1 MGNWEEIVN
10 LYQKWIDAKAAEKF
24 AQDVRRE
31 LEDEIM
37 GSHPDES
44 GFKVTIT
51 ERMNKKINA
60 DLLQELAT
68 EAGLT
73 EHLSS
78 LFRWK
83 PEINAK
89 DWKAADKSITDPLLD
104 AITSTPGRA
113 SFKIEKIVEEDK

>member
-1 MGNWEEIVN
+1 MSN

-31 LEDEIM
+31 LEDEILEKD
-37 GSHPDES
+37 PDTT
-44 GFKVTIT
+44 GFKVVIT
-51 ERMNKKINA
+51 TRVNKKINA

-83 PEINAK
+83 PEINSK

>member
-1 MGNWEEIVN
+1 MQN

-31 LEDEIM
+31 LEDQIM
-37 GSHPDES
+37 ETHPEET
-44 GFKVTIT
+44 GYKVTIT

-83 PEINAK
+83 PEINSK
-89 DWKAADKSITDPLLD
+89 DWKAASKEITDPLLD
-104 AITSTPGRA
+104 AITTTPGRA
-113 SFKIEKIVEEDK
+113 SFKIEKIIDTEESKK

>member
-1 MGNWEEIVN
+1 MSEGN
-10 LYQKWIDAKAAEKF
+10 LYQKWIDAKAAEKLLT
-24 AQDVRRE
+24 DLRRE
-31 LEDEIM
+31 IEDQILSED
-37 GSHPDES
+37 PDTAGYS
-44 GFKVTIT
+44 VVIT
-51 ERMNKKINA
+51 TRVNKKINA

-83 PEINAK
+83 PEINSK

-113 SFKIEKIVEEDK
+113 SFKIERLEV